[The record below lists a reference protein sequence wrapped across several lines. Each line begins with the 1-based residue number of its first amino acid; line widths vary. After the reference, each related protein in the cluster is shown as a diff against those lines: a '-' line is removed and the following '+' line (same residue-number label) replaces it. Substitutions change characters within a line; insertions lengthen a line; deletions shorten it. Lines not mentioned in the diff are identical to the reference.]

1 MSLILLILVFIFTF
15 LLGMYLAQKIS
26 KRLILNFKII
36 FITNIII
43 FCFFL
48 SKFNDLNLV
57 NFIILLVNFVL
68 FKFIFLITLQASISS
83 IQLQIL
89 FNLNRFGKINNK
101 YNDKQI
107 FQNRFK
113 NFKESQVFKIVRKKY
128 IRINKSSIFFVY
140 YFFLVLKKIYNEKM

>member
-140 YFFLVLKKIYNEKM
+140 YFF